1 MFDKNERVNRM
12 KKALTCFVFL
22 LLSQNLWAQDEANT
36 PMKASYAY
44 FGFDPDIVT
53 NYVTP
58 TTEELGYVRVTME
71 LMIMD
76 KKYLEVV
83 EHHEPLILDK
93 IVAAFGRENADTIR
107 SLTGREEIRLKI
119 LNQLRD
125 TLKKETGQDILKD
138 VLFTKYLYH

>member
-1 MFDKNERVNRM
+1 M
-12 KKALTCFVFL
+12 KKALTCLMFL
-22 LLSQNLWAQDEANT
+22 VLSQNVSAREDT
-36 PMKASYAY
+36 PAPAAAPAKASYAY
-44 FGFDPDIVT
+44 YGFDPDIVT

-71 LMIMD
+71 LMLMD

-83 EHHEPLILDK
+83 THHEPLILDK
-93 IVAAFGRENADTIR
+93 IVVAFGKENADTIK

-119 LNQLRD
+119 LNQLRE
-125 TLKKETGQDILKD
+125 TLKKETGQDVLKD

>member
-1 MFDKNERVNRM
+1 M

-22 LLSQNLWAQDEANT
+22 LLSQNLWAQNAANA
-36 PMKASYAY
+36 PIKVNYAY

-76 KKYLEVV
+76 KKYLDVI

-93 IVAAFGRENADTIR
+93 IVFAFGRENGDTIR

>member
-1 MFDKNERVNRM
+1 M

-58 TTEELGYVRVTME
+58 TTEELGYVPGNYGINDYGQKVS
-71 LMIMD
+71 
-76 KKYLEVV
+76 
-83 EHHEPLILDK
+83 
-93 IVAAFGRENADTIR
+93 GRSDT
-107 SLTGREEIRLKI
+107 S
-119 LNQLRD
+119 
-125 TLKKETGQDILKD
+125 
-138 VLFTKYLYH
+138 